1 MLVFLVHMPV
11 HCIISQLKR
20 VVVLETAIQIYAT
33 VLHAT
38 VCMWM
43 PGWQSRTVA
52 SFDLAVHGIGLLQ
65 QQLIK
70 NPETLCVLYIH
81 S

>member
-1 MLVFLVHMPV
+1 MSSRANMYVLLLPTISLLHNARFSGPYA
-11 HCIISQLKR
+11 CIISQLKR

-43 PGWQSRTVA
+43 PGWQSRT
-52 SFDLAVHGIGLLQ
+52 
-65 QQLIK
+65 
-70 NPETLCVLYIH
+70 
-81 S
+81 